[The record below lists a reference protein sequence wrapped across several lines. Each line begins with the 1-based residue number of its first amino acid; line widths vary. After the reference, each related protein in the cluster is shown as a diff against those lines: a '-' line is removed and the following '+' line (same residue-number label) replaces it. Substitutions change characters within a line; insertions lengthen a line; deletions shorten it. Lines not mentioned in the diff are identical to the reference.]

1 MSKLQKLRNSNLD
14 PDSTARLKFKER
26 VDVNHSTDYFEQNAV
41 KKTNITA
48 FLTDMILNPLL
59 GNNQVLAE
67 MRENGM
73 LEDYKR
79 GSFDFE
85 NFVQDVVDENWQDY
99 EWVEALT
106 ERHDYKRGTTTV
118 STTVETT
125 VAAISELAD
134 FELVGWTVEVDHPM
148 GILEIE
154 DY

>member
-85 NFVQDVVDENWQDY
+85 NFM
-99 EWVEALT
+99 
-106 ERHDYKRGTTTV
+106 
-118 STTVETT
+118 S
-125 VAAISELAD
+125 I
-134 FELVGWTVEVDHPM
+134 
-148 GILEIE
+148 
-154 DY
+154 